1 MTVQSDLHGAVSG
14 NHNNAEYNAFLAR
27 VQARFLANV
36 DADSPLFTT
45 DAEGMWQAYLDSFY
59 GDQRQYHNCHAC
71 HQFIERFGG
80 LVTINNSGLTDSAI
94 WNEVDAPDFY
104 KPAVQAMK
112 RLARRSHVTG
122 VFLSAEP
129 VWGSPVTGIWRHF
142 AIKPPKE
149 MIYNKHAILTTGQM
163 MAEKRE
169 DYCTVQRAL
178 AEFSLPMVEQA
189 LTMLQ
194 TESLYR
200 SEKVLGQAQWLR
212 DLHVAR
218 GNVKGTAQ
226 DNLTWKAVALA
237 PMGFCHPRSSMIGT
251 LLEDIAAGLDFS
263 EISRRFAEKMHPLQY
278 QRPQA
283 APSVGNIAQAEKM
296 VEKMGIAASLRRRF
310 ARLDEI
316 EALWL
321 PTASKDASKGGGV
334 FSHLQPKSDAP
345 PICGFDTPAVTMTWD
360 KFARTVLPEALEIE
374 FFTPRGNA
382 NYAALVTAVDPEAP
396 PILQWDAEGQRNP
409 VSWYVWHGGSSAAQW
424 GLIGGRFQRVSAVTL
439 KPSMWHGGN
448 EHQGAGVMF
457 ILDGAK
463 ESRTDV
469 GLALFPEI
477 LKSELREIRST
488 IEAFSRKGK
497 LEGVEDASACGIVLM
512 RGVNWNTR
520 FRVRSSISTVEYK
533 LDRWD

>member
-1 MTVQSDLHGAVSG
+1 MEDKQLSIVSG
-14 NHNNAEYNAFLAR
+14 NHNDAEYDAFLAR

-36 DADSPLFTT
+36 GTGSPLFTT
-45 DAEGMWQAYLDSFY
+45 DAEGMWQAYLDSFSD
-59 GDQRQYHNCHAC
+59 DQRQYHNCHAC
-71 HQFIERFGG
+71 RQFIERFGG
-80 LVTINNSGLTDSAI
+80 LVTIDDSGMTASAVF
-94 WNEVDAPDFY
+94 NEEDAPKLY
-104 KPAVQAMK
+104 KPAVQAIE
-112 RLARRSHVTG
+112 RLARRGHVTG
-122 VFLSAEP
+122 VFLSEEQ
-129 VWGSPVTGIWRHF
+129 VWGSPVTGVWRHF

-149 MIYNKHAILTTGQM
+149 MIYNKRAILTAGQT

-189 LTMLQ
+189 LTLLQ

-218 GNVKGTAQ
+218 GNAKGSAR

-237 PMGFCHPRSSMIGT
+237 PIGFCHPRSSMIGT
-251 LLEDIAAGLDFS
+251 LLEDIAAGLDFL
-263 EISRRFAEKMHPLQY
+263 EVSRRFAEKMHPLQY

-283 APSVGNIAQAEKM
+283 APSAGNIAQAEKM

-310 ARLDEI
+310 AHLDEVT
-316 EALWL
+316 ALWL
-321 PTASKDASKGGGV
+321 PASSKDASKGGGV
-334 FSHLQPKSDAP
+334 FSHLQPKSEAP
-345 PICGFDTPAVTMTWD
+345 PIGGSDMPAVTITWD

-374 FFTPRGNA
+374 FFTPRWND

-409 VSWYVWHGGSSAAQW
+409 VSWYVWHGGSSAAHW
-424 GLIGGRFQRVSAVTL
+424 GLVGGRFQRVSAVTL
-439 KPSMWHGGN
+439 TPSMWHGGN
-448 EHQGAGVMF
+448 EHQWAGVMF

-463 ESRTDV
+463 ESRTDAA
-469 GLALFPEI
+469 GLALFPET

-488 IEAFSRKGK
+488 IEAFSRNGK

-512 RGVNWNTR
+512 KGGNWNAR
-520 FRVRSSISTVEYK
+520 FRVRSATSTVEYK